1 MSDIPL
7 LGSRQMEHKGPLI
20 RLLRCLVCN
29 TWEELPDWE
38 GAVEEDF
45 LLEVS
50 IEKHKFPSGEP
61 HVGKLF
67 KVPVSYWAHPEKRKA
82 VLTQLGQGGSVGL
95 DALDPDKAFYD
106 TKMTFAEDA
115 MTCWRS
121 RLSPKDGCGDYQ
133 TPQKRILPKTAA
145 ERKELGLPSP
155 EDAPGPKVY
164 ICNFCPV
171 HSAVTTRKRQILGMY
186 DN

>member
-38 GAVEEDF
+38 GSVEEDF

-67 KVPVSYWAHPEKRKA
+67 KVPVSYWADAEKRKA
-82 VLTQLGQGGSVGL
+82 VLTQLGQGGSIGL

-115 MTCWRS
+115 MNCWRS
-121 RLSPKDGCGDYQ
+121 RLSPKNGCDDYQ
-133 TPQKRILPKTAA
+133 SPKKRILPKTAA

-155 EDAPGPKVY
+155 ADAPGPKVY

-171 HSAVTTRKRQILGMY
+171 HSVVTTRKRQILGMY
-186 DN
+186 DE